1 MESIQKKFK
10 SKKLNYQYYGVYMAI
25 DYEVFDGK
33 SLSDVFKDIY
43 DNTEKNRQ
51 QLDVLTRELV
61 SFIKDGDS
69 AVQIVPMLKEYLEIN
84 VKNDDQLVKIAA
96 IVQRLVA
103 SESKGGSEESYG
115 LSDSEKEQLMKAV
128 EETAEDVQKYSD
140 NITEDFKSPEN

>member
-1 MESIQKKFK
+1 
-10 SKKLNYQYYGVYMAI
+10 MAT
-25 DYEVFDGK
+25 DYEVFEGK

-61 SFIKDGDS
+61 SFIKDGDT

-103 SESKGGSEESYG
+103 SESKGGSEDSFG

-128 EETAEDVQKYSD
+128 EETADDVQKYSD
-140 NITEDFKSPEN
+140 KVTGEFKQEN

>member
-1 MESIQKKFK
+1 
-10 SKKLNYQYYGVYMAI
+10 MAK
-25 DYEVFDGK
+25 DYELFEGK

-61 SFIKDGDS
+61 GYIKDGDT

-96 IVQRLVA
+96 IVQRLLA
-103 SESKGGSEESYG
+103 AEAKGSSEDAFA
-115 LSDSEKEQLMKAV
+115 LSDAEKEQLMKAV
-128 EETAEDVQKYSD
+128 EETADDVQKYSD
-140 NITEDFKSPEN
+140 KFAGDFKSSEN

>member
-1 MESIQKKFK
+1 
-10 SKKLNYQYYGVYMAI
+10 MAT
-25 DYEVFDGK
+25 DYEVFEGK

-61 SFIKDGDS
+61 GYIKDGDT

-103 SESKGGSEESYG
+103 SESKGGSEDSFG
-115 LSDSEKEQLMKAV
+115 LTDSEKEQLMKAV
-128 EETAEDVQKYSD
+128 EETADDVQKYSD
-140 NITEDFKSPEN
+140 KVTGEFKQEN

>member
-1 MESIQKKFK
+1 
-10 SKKLNYQYYGVYMAI
+10 MAT
-25 DYEVFDGK
+25 DYEVFGGK

-43 DNTEKNRQ
+43 DNTDKNRK

-69 AVQIVPMLKEYLEIN
+69 AIQIVPMLKEYLEIN

-103 SESKGGSEESYG
+103 AEAKGGSEEAFG
-115 LSDSEKEQLMKAV
+115 LSENEKEQLMKAV
-128 EETAEDVQKYSD
+128 EDTAQDVQKYSD
-140 NITEDFKSPEN
+140 TMGEDFKTTEN

>member
-1 MESIQKKFK
+1 
-10 SKKLNYQYYGVYMAI
+10 MAT
-25 DYEVFDGK
+25 DYEVFEGK

-96 IVQRLVA
+96 IVQRLVS

-140 NITEDFKSPEN
+140 TVTGEFKQEN

>member
-1 MESIQKKFK
+1 
-10 SKKLNYQYYGVYMAI
+10 MAT
-25 DYEVFDGK
+25 DYEVFEGK

-61 SFIKDGDS
+61 GYIKDGDT

-115 LSDSEKEQLMKAV
+115 LSDTEKEQLMKAV
-128 EETAEDVQKYSD
+128 EETADDVQKYSD
-140 NITEDFKSPEN
+140 TITKDFKSTES

>member
-1 MESIQKKFK
+1 
-10 SKKLNYQYYGVYMAI
+10 MAK
-25 DYEVFDGK
+25 DYELFEGK

-61 SFIKDGDS
+61 QYIKDGDT

-96 IVQRLVA
+96 IVQRLLSA
-103 SESKGGSEESYG
+103 EAKGGSEESFA
-115 LSDSEKEQLMKAV
+115 LSDTEKEQLMKAV
-128 EETAEDVQKYSD
+128 EETADDVQKYSD
-140 NITEDFKSPEN
+140 HITGEFKSEN

>member
-1 MESIQKKFK
+1 
-10 SKKLNYQYYGVYMAI
+10 MAK
-25 DYEVFDGK
+25 DYELFEGK

-61 SFIKDGDS
+61 QYIKDGDT

-96 IVQRLVA
+96 IDQRL
-103 SESKGGSEESYG
+103 
-115 LSDSEKEQLMKAV
+115 LS
-128 EETAEDVQKYSD
+128 AEA
-140 NITEDFKSPEN
+140 

>member
-1 MESIQKKFK
+1 
-10 SKKLNYQYYGVYMAI
+10 MAK
-25 DYEVFDGK
+25 DYELFEGK

-61 SFIKDGDS
+61 QYIKDGDT

-96 IVQRLVA
+96 IVQRLLSA
-103 SESKGGSEESYG
+103 EAKGGSEESFA
-115 LSDSEKEQLMKAV
+115 LSDTEKEQLMKAV
-128 EETAEDVQKYSD
+128 EDTAEDVQKYSD
-140 NITEDFKSPEN
+140 TITREFKAEN

>member
-1 MESIQKKFK
+1 
-10 SKKLNYQYYGVYMAI
+10 MAT
-25 DYEVFDGK
+25 DYEVFEGK

>member
-1 MESIQKKFK
+1 
-10 SKKLNYQYYGVYMAI
+10 MAK
-25 DYEVFDGK
+25 DYELFEGK

-61 SFIKDGDS
+61 QYIKDGDT

-96 IVQRLVA
+96 IVQRLLSA
-103 SESKGGSEESYG
+103 EAKGGSEESFA
-115 LSDSEKEQLMKAV
+115 LSDTEQEQLMKAV
-128 EETAEDVQKYSD
+128 EETADDVQKYSD
-140 NITEDFKSPEN
+140 HITGEFKPEN

>member
-1 MESIQKKFK
+1 
-10 SKKLNYQYYGVYMAI
+10 MAT

-61 SFIKDGDS
+61 GYIKDGDT

-96 IVQRLVA
+96 IVQRLLSA
-103 SESKGGSEESYG
+103 EAKGGSEESFA
-115 LSDSEKEQLMKAV
+115 LSDTEKEQLMKAV
-128 EETAEDVQKYSD
+128 EETADDVQKYSD
-140 NITEDFKSPEN
+140 HITGEFKSEN

>member
-1 MESIQKKFK
+1 
-10 SKKLNYQYYGVYMAI
+10 MAT
-25 DYEVFDGK
+25 DYEVFEGK

-61 SFIKDGDS
+61 GYIKDGDT
-69 AVQIVPMLKEYLEIN
+69 AVQIVPMLKEYLVIN

-103 SESKGGSEESYG
+103 SESKGGSEDSFG

-128 EETAEDVQKYSD
+128 EETADDVQKYSD
-140 NITEDFKSPEN
+140 NITKDFKSTES